1 MIEFDNYLSPGR
13 KGHLI
18 GIGGVSMSSL
28 AEVLCG
34 MGVRIT
40 GSDMSESKTV
50 EHLRSLGIPVTIGHL
65 PQSVEGTECVI
76 RTAAVHDDNPEI
88 AAAL

>member
-1 MIEFDNYLSPGR
+1 MIDFANYLSPGR

-34 MGVRIT
+34 MGICIKIRSSGKYAGT
-40 GSDMSESKTV
+40 RNPRALLPRKSGLPT
-50 EHLRSLGIPVTIGHL
+50 SLGVSN
-65 PQSVEGTECVI
+65 SVSPPGQKT
-76 RTAAVHDDNPEI
+76 
-88 AAAL
+88 